1 MRRTTHTRTIA
12 LAALALLLAGC
23 GSQGGTDTGADGTAT
38 PSPTGGTA
46 TASPSPTPT
55 GGTATPSPDPTDGT
69 RSPSPSGPDCTT
81 AKAQLGAAD
90 TGHTYCLAPGDT
102 LRVLLD
108 GTTRRPWKPVKS
120 DGDALTATNGGIVLQ
135 PGDASAAY
143 RAVGAGTV
151 TLTSSRPMC
160 PSDPARMSCKGLQE
174 WTVTVVVPKA

>member
-23 GSQGGTDTGADGTAT
+23 GTQGGDDAGAGGTVS
-38 PSPTGGTA
+38 PSPTDGTVSP
-46 TASPSPTPT
+46 TPTPTDGPASPSPTP
-55 GGTATPSPDPTDGT
+55 
-69 RSPSPSGPDCTT
+69 SGPGCAQAT
-81 AKAQLGAAD
+81 AQLGAAD

-102 LRVLLD
+102 IRVLLD
-108 GTTRRPWKPVKS
+108 GTTKRPWKPVKS
-120 DGDALTATNGGIVLQ
+120 DGGALAATNGGIVLQ

-143 RAVGAGTV
+143 RAVSEGTV

>member
-23 GSQGGTDTGADGTAT
+23 GTQGGDEAGSGGTVPPPPTGSTAS
-38 PSPTGGTA
+38 PSPTGGT
-46 TASPSPTPT
+46 TSPSSSPTDSSASPPPT
-55 GGTATPSPDPTDGT
+55 
-69 RSPSPSGPDCTT
+69 PSGPDC
-81 AKAQLGAAD
+81 AKATAQLGAAD

-102 LRVLLD
+102 IRVLLD
-108 GTTRRPWKPVKS
+108 GTTSRPWKPVKS
-120 DGDALTATNGGIVLQ
+120 EGGALTATNGGIVLQ

-143 RAVGAGTV
+143 RAVSAGTV

>member
-23 GSQGGTDTGADGTAT
+23 GTQGGDDAGAGGTVSASPTGGTTSPSPTDGTVS

-46 TASPSPTPT
+46 SPSPTP
-55 GGTATPSPDPTDGT
+55 
-69 RSPSPSGPDCTT
+69 SGPDCANAT
-81 AKAQLGAAD
+81 AQLGAAD

-102 LRVLLD
+102 IRVLLD

-120 DGDALTATNGGIVLQ
+120 DGGALAATNGGIVLQ

-143 RAVGAGTV
+143 RAVSEGTV

>member
-23 GSQGGTDTGADGTAT
+23 GTQGTGGTGADGTVA
-38 PSPTGGTA
+38 PSPTGGTVSPSPSPSDGPV
-46 TASPSPTPT
+46 SPSPTP
-55 GGTATPSPDPTDGT
+55 
-69 RSPSPSGPDCTT
+69 SGPDCAE

-102 LRVLLD
+102 IRVLLD
-108 GTTRRPWKPVKS
+108 GTTSRPWKPVKS
-120 DGDALTATNGGIVLQ
+120 EGGALTATNGGIVLQ

-143 RAVGAGTV
+143 RAVSEGTV
-151 TLTSSRPMC
+151 TLASSRPRC

>member
-23 GSQGGTDTGADGTAT
+23 GTQGGDDTGAGGTV
-38 PSPTGGTA
+38 SPTSSSPP
-46 TASPSPTPT
+46 SPSPTP
-55 GGTATPSPDPTDGT
+55 PSSPTSSPVPS
-69 RSPSPSGPDCTT
+69 RSSPPSSTPSGPDCP
-81 AKAQLGAAD
+81 AVQAQLGAAD

-102 LRVLLD
+102 IRVLLD
-108 GTTRRPWKPVKS
+108 GTTSRPWKPVKS
-120 DGDALTATNGGIVLQ
+120 EGGALAATNGGIVLQ

-143 RAVGAGTV
+143 RAVSAGTV

>member
-23 GSQGGTDTGADGTAT
+23 GTQGGDDAGA
-38 PSPTGGTA
+38 GGTV
-46 TASPSPTPT
+46 SPSPTPT
-55 GGTATPSPDPTDGT
+55 GGTVSPTPTPTDGPA
-69 RSPSPSGPDCTT
+69 SPSPTPSGPGCAQAT
-81 AKAQLGAAD
+81 AQLGAAD
-90 TGHTYCLAPGDT
+90 TGRTYCLAPGDT
-102 LRVLLD
+102 IRVLLD
-108 GTTRRPWKPVKS
+108 GTTKRPWKPVRS
-120 DGDALTATNGGIVLQ
+120 EGGALAATNGGIVLQ

-143 RAVGAGTV
+143 RAVSEGTV

>member
-23 GSQGGTDTGADGTAT
+23 GTQGGDDAGAGGTVS
-38 PSPTGGTA
+38 PSPTDGTVSPSPSP
-46 TASPSPTPT
+46 TDGTTSPSPTP
-55 GGTATPSPDPTDGT
+55 
-69 RSPSPSGPDCTT
+69 SGPDC
-81 AKAQLGAAD
+81 AKATAQLGAAD

-102 LRVLLD
+102 IRVLLD
-108 GTTRRPWKPVKS
+108 GTTSRPWKPVKS
-120 DGDALTATNGGIVLQ
+120 DGSALAATNGGIVLQ

-143 RAVGAGTV
+143 RVVSEGTV
-151 TLTSSRPMC
+151 TLTSSRPRC

>member
-23 GSQGGTDTGADGTAT
+23 GSQGTTDTGADGTRS

-46 TASPSPTPT
+46 TASPSPT
-55 GGTATPSPDPTDGT
+55 GGTAAPSPSPTDGT
-69 RSPSPSGPDCTT
+69 RSPSPPPSGPDC
-81 AKAQLGAAD
+81 AKAEAQLDAAD

-102 LRVLLD
+102 IRVLLD
-108 GTTRRPWKPVKS
+108 GTTSRPWKPVKS

>member
-23 GSQGGTDTGADGTAT
+23 GTQGGDDTGAGGTVSPSPTDGTVSPT
-38 PSPTGGTA
+38 PSPTDG
-46 TASPSPTPT
+46 TASPSPTP
-55 GGTATPSPDPTDGT
+55 
-69 RSPSPSGPDCTT
+69 SGPGCAQAT
-81 AKAQLGAAD
+81 AQLGAAD
-90 TGHTYCLAPGDT
+90 TGRTYCLAPDDT
-102 LRVLLD
+102 IRVLLD
-108 GTTRRPWKPVKS
+108 GTTKRPWKPVRS
-120 DGDALTATNGGIVLQ
+120 EGGALAATNGGIVLQ

-143 RAVGAGTV
+143 RAVSEGTV